1 MITHHLSDECLL
13 EYAAGSLPEA
23 ESLVVASHLAMC
35 SDCRE
40 QLELLEEV
48 GAVLLEDG
56 GVENVPSDSYEAV
69 IAKIVEPF
77 GEEPSRR
84 IKFSEGTLRLIPS
97 PLRDYL
103 DDDLSEL
110 PWKRSGRGIE
120 EVSLRHQGETRIS
133 LLRIRPGQKIP
144 SHTHSGEEYT
154 LILDGGYT
162 DGGAHFGQGDVS
174 HLDGTVDHAPVAD
187 PGKPCLCLS
196 VRTGPPRLTGFVG
209 RIFNPFIRG

>member
-69 IAKIVEPF
+69 MAKIVEPF
-77 GEEPSRR
+77 DEERVLEQRRRAIAIINSVEVKFGEGASREQATFPDR
-84 IKFSEGTLRLIPS
+84 
-97 PLRDYL
+97 
-103 DDDLSEL
+103 
-110 PWKRSGRGIE
+110 
-120 EVSLRHQGETRIS
+120 
-133 LLRIRPGQKIP
+133 
-144 SHTHSGEEYT
+144 
-154 LILDGGYT
+154 
-162 DGGAHFGQGDVS
+162 
-174 HLDGTVDHAPVAD
+174 
-187 PGKPCLCLS
+187 LS
-196 VRTGPPRLTGFVG
+196 VV
-209 RIFNPFIRG
+209 